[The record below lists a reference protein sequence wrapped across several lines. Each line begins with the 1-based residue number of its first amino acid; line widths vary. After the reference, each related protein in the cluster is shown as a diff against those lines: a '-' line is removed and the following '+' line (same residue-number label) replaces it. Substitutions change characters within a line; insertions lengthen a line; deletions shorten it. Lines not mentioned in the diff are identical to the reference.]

1 MRSSETRGGRR
12 GVVLALALGCSFAHA
27 DPPNALANAQTALAR
42 AQGLLRQLNE
52 QKQQADVENAKLK
65 ATTASLEQELKHAK
79 LESAEREA
87 DITAR
92 AKEAEQVNARLSHSN
107 ARNDK
112 LTDKLKQV
120 IAKYKETARGLKQSQ
135 AERDQLQ
142 SGLIAA
148 KIELAD
154 AEKKNLALYQTNREI
169 LETYKKKS
177 GWTALLQQEPVTG
190 IKQVEIESKI
200 EQIEH
205 DMVDQLR
212 DSNLDAAQ

>member
-1 MRSSETRGGRR
+1 MS
-12 GVVLALALGCSFAHA
+12 GVEIAVAQLIDHVVFNLLDLAFDLDLLDAG
-27 DPPNALANAQTALAR
+27 D
-42 AQGLLRQLNE
+42 GLLL
-52 QKQQADVENAKLK
+52 QQRRPARFL
-65 ATTASLEQELKHAK
+65 LIG

-120 IAKYKETARGLKQSQ
+120 IAKYKETACGLKQSQ

-142 SGLIAA
+142 SDLTTA
-148 KIELAD
+148 KAELAD

-177 GWTALLQQEPVTG
+177 GWTALLQKDPFTG
-190 IKQVEIESKI
+190 IKQVEIESKV

-205 DMVDQLR
+205 DMVDELR